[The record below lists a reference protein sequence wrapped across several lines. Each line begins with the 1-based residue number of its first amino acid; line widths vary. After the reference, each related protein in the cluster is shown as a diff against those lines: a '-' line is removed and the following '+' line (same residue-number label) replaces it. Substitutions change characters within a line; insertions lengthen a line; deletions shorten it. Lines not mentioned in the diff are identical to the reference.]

1 MAIDGAPS
9 YAELKRRLA
18 QAERELAEARRQRD
32 EALEQQ
38 TATSEI
44 LRVISSSPTDLQ
56 PVLDAVAENAARLC
70 VADDV
75 IIQRVHGEVLRLA
88 VHHGPIEAIDVGA
101 ELPVNRG
108 NPPGRAIVELRTV
121 HIADMQAEDE
131 ADFPEGLALSQRFGF

>member
-1 MAIDGAPS
+1 MAIDGDPS

-56 PVLDAVAENAARLC
+56 PVLDAVAEKAARLC
-70 VADDV
+70 EATGAVIWRLEDGGLRRVAAFGTV
-75 IIQRVHGEVLRLA
+75 VLQIGEVL
-88 VHHGPIEAIDVGA
+88 PVG
-101 ELPVNRG
+101 RG
-108 NPPGRAIVELRTV
+108 FVPGRAVLERRTIQV
-121 HIADMQAEDE
+121 PD
-131 ADFPEGLALSQRFGF
+131 LA